1 MSNNA
6 PRATRAV
13 LPSLPELQK
22 KPVNPQTD
30 GLELCKQ
37 AVALLVGDMR
47 AEIQQ
52 AVGLLKSEAENATAS
67 KNPLATKLLGVADN
81 LQNVEK
87 DALGKMRELLT
98 HSHWELGQRLDQ
110 QMQVNA
116 LMSDHL
122 GASRDLTVDTV
133 QRIEQSMKRLEV
145 NMTREYGELRSE
157 LGKVKEIVVGVS
169 AQVDSESQAVQSHSQ
184 QQTSDLEGRFLQQL
198 SSVRSEVDAQITG
211 SSEKLLGALG
221 RLQDETLRGNE
232 GITTIIS
239 MEKQLK
245 SIADKITTEVSI
257 LQQQDD
263 QHYVGLNES
272 FDIKIAKQEQ
282 QLVALVQHSE
292 STLSLPQDVNRLR
305 RKVNED
311 VRLVLAEITRVQKA
325 LQVDYLPPTKG
336 MRSGSRKLSDPHRD
350 PHRRG
355 SRDETDKDT
364 QKAATVAIVQ
374 LAEPLD
380 RAKPGSNGSTNG
392 LSSQTSADFKDFKEN
407 VKLPPPKTS
416 KFARLAQQA
425 SAASRAADLEA
436 DLLDDAP
443 DSSEAEKR
451 FRDFGIQA
459 EALTKD
465 NASQT
470 DASWNELAMEK
481 LRQEKKKKKKAANTK
496 EEVVNQQRSRAAN
509 LTPIDKL
516 KEKATAAAMKKQ
528 YNVFDYYRD
537 EGYAQR
543 IARHPFFDNL
553 TILVVMANSVWL
565 GVDADLNQE
574 AILFNAH
581 PAIIVGE
588 NFFCVYFTL
597 EIIIRFMAFQR
608 KLNAFKDFWF
618 NFDCFLAIL
627 IIVETWV
634 TPVMLLAA
642 GGSSGLPEGTVLLR
656 LIRLVRLVR
665 LTRLTRLLR
674 SFPELM
680 IIVKGLTFAA
690 RSVCVFSL
698 LWFIITYAFAIILR
712 QLTEGSSIG
721 DAFFK
726 SVPESI
732 NSLLL
737 PAVFGAN
744 ADVINS
750 ITVGNPGLWPI
761 MVFFMALV
769 SVTIMYMLLGVLVDV
784 IGAVAST
791 EKQKIEITFIVGQ
804 LREELEKLNII
815 PEAMELNQ
823 VDFQKLVLE
832 PGIVRVMHE
841 SGVNVEVLA
850 EMLDLV
856 WEDAAK
862 TSQNITFSDLV
873 NMVLGMRGSNPATV
887 KDCKEQI
894 RVTNSLIKRCFGDLY
909 DELDQK
915 FQQMRTEIQNSL
927 DNDADYDDEDYDVTQ
942 SAQFEVMDVEAVDLS
957 HLGTLNSTVG
967 Q

>member
-157 LGKVKEIVVGVS
+157 LGKVKEIVIGVS
-169 AQVDSESQAVQSHSQ
+169 AQVDSESQAVQSHSR

-272 FDIKIAKQEQ
+272 FDIKIGKQEQ

-459 EALTKD
+459 QALTKD

-528 YNVFDYYRD
+528 YNVFD
-537 EGYAQR
+537 
-543 IARHPFFDNL
+543 
-553 TILVVMANSVWL
+553 
-565 GVDADLNQE
+565 
-574 AILFNAH
+574 
-581 PAIIVGE
+581 
-588 NFFCVYFTL
+588 
-597 EIIIRFMAFQR
+597 
-608 KLNAFKDFWF
+608 
-618 NFDCFLAIL
+618 
-627 IIVETWV
+627 
-634 TPVMLLAA
+634 
-642 GGSSGLPEGTVLLR
+642 
-656 LIRLVRLVR
+656 
-665 LTRLTRLLR
+665 
-674 SFPELM
+674 
-680 IIVKGLTFAA
+680 
-690 RSVCVFSL
+690 
-698 LWFIITYAFAIILR
+698 
-712 QLTEGSSIG
+712 
-721 DAFFK
+721 
-726 SVPESI
+726 
-732 NSLLL
+732 
-737 PAVFGAN
+737 
-744 ADVINS
+744 
-750 ITVGNPGLWPI
+750 
-761 MVFFMALV
+761 
-769 SVTIMYMLLGVLVDV
+769 
-784 IGAVAST
+784 
-791 EKQKIEITFIVGQ
+791 
-804 LREELEKLNII
+804 
-815 PEAMELNQ
+815 
-823 VDFQKLVLE
+823 
-832 PGIVRVMHE
+832 
-841 SGVNVEVLA
+841 
-850 EMLDLV
+850 
-856 WEDAAK
+856 
-862 TSQNITFSDLV
+862 
-873 NMVLGMRGSNPATV
+873 
-887 KDCKEQI
+887 
-894 RVTNSLIKRCFGDLY
+894 
-909 DELDQK
+909 
-915 FQQMRTEIQNSL
+915 
-927 DNDADYDDEDYDVTQ
+927 
-942 SAQFEVMDVEAVDLS
+942 
-957 HLGTLNSTVG
+957 
-967 Q
+967 